1 MQESIQIIYTVI
13 FLLIVSYYFEAVLKL
28 IT

>member
-13 FLLIVSYYFEAVLKL
+13 FILIVSYYLETVLKL

>member
-13 FLLIVSYYFEAVLKL
+13 FLLIVSYYLEAVLKL